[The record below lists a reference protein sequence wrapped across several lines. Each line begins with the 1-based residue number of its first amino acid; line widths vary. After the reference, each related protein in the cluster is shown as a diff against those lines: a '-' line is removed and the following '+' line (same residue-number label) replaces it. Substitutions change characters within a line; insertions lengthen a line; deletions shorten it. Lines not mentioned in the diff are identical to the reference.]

1 MTRRERMSSVDTAW
15 LRMDR
20 PENLMTIVGVLVLD
34 RAPDPARLRA
44 LLEARFLAFPRFRQ
58 RAVTDLAGS
67 WWEDDPDFRI
77 ERHLVRR
84 RLRGARGPAQLK
96 ACVATLAATPLP
108 AEHPRWEMALIDNYA
123 GGAALVAR
131 VHHAYADGIALIGVM
146 LSLTDRDE
154 AAPAPSARASK
165 APDGGGPAAAR
176 AADPSSALQQW
187 LAPAAEALQVA
198 ARKSNRLLSRGAEL
212 LRNPVEA
219 IDYARIGA
227 AVASEIGHLA
237 TMQDDS
243 RTRFKGR
250 PGVAKRVAW
259 TEPLSLDDVKAVGQ
273 AFGCSVN
280 DVLLAC
286 VAGALRGY
294 LYDRGDAT
302 EGVELRALVPVNL
315 RAPGAESRL
324 GNRFGLVALELPVG
338 IANPLARV
346 HAVRRRMAALKNS
359 YQAPVTLGVL
369 GLVGLCP
376 QPVQARILDLLASKA
391 TAVMTNVPGPR
402 EPLWIAGARLD
413 NMMFWVP
420 QSGDIGMGV
429 SVLSYNGSVQFG
441 LITDAGIVPD
451 PDAIVA
457 GFAPEFDRLLWAAL
471 MEPWDGAR
479 DPGVVDEEIAA
490 AEAALDP
497 EPQER
502 PVGRPARRRKVHRDA
517 TAAAPAA

>member
-1 MTRRERMSSVDTAW
+1 MSSVDTAW

-20 PENLMTIVGVLVLD
+20 PENLMTIVGVLLLD
-34 RAPDPARLRA
+34 RVPDPARLRA
-44 LLEARFLAFPRFRQ
+44 LLESRFLAYPRFRQ
-58 RAVTDLAGS
+58 RAVSDLAGS

-77 ERHLVRR
+77 DRHLVRR

-96 ACVATLAATPLP
+96 ACVAALAATPLP
-108 AEHPRWEMALIDNYA
+108 PEHPRWEMTLIDNYA

-146 LSLTDRDE
+146 LSLTDRE
-154 AAPAPSARASK
+154 EGVPVPAAAPAKTPRA
-165 APDGGGPAAAR
+165 GRPAAPP
-176 AADPSSALQQW
+176 ADDPTSALQQW
-187 LAPAAEALQVA
+187 LAPAAEALQIA
-198 ARKSNRLLSRGAEL
+198 ARKSNLLLSRGAEL

-227 AVASEIGHLA
+227 AVATEIGHLA
-237 TMQDDS
+237 TMPDDS

-250 PGVAKRVAW
+250 PGIAKRVAW

-273 AFGCSVN
+273 AFACSVN

-294 LYDRGDAT
+294 LAARGDAT

-315 RAPGAESRL
+315 RAPGKESRL

-346 HAVRRRMAALKNS
+346 HAVRRRMAALKSS
-359 YQAPVTLGVL
+359 YQAPVTLGLL

-479 DPGVVDEEIAA
+479 DPGLVDEEIAA

-497 EPQER
+497 TPPPPR
-502 PVGRPARRRKVHRDA
+502 TTRSARRRQPKQA
-517 TAAAPAA
+517 ETTTGTASA